1 MGSCWQ
7 EYIFNS
13 SRCGF
18 NLVIFRPYVRHPCWR
33 HESLKHVRCTWFP
46 QRPKLDPKT
55 SIDELYSPFQ
65 TFLAFFFEGYP
76 KHFHGK
82 AHQRALALKGY
93 PITPYQTL
101 TSWTQDH
108 FVSIFSTFLRDKEP
122 RKGMGRCF
130 AFTCTKAQF
139 FLFDY
144 SHVISFMLEPT
155 AQSNEWKSKS

>member
-1 MGSCWQ
+1 M
-7 EYIFNS
+7 
-13 SRCGF
+13 
-18 NLVIFRPYVRHPCWR
+18 IFRPYVRHPCWR

-139 FLFDY
+139 FFVWLFSCY
-144 SHVISFMLEPT
+144 FIHVGTHCPI
-155 AQSNEWKSKS
+155 EWMEIKKLVGQKSLQ